1 MTMRGYTPKLLISG
15 ASALFYSRLIKA
27 TIKDEEGQKSDTLTI
42 ELDDRGNV
50 IPVPKKG
57 TKLKAQL
64 GYAETGLADKGT
76 FEVHGTELK
85 GTAGEGEIVVIQA
98 KGTSLSAARKLK
110 ESGSETFKEGSTLK
124 DIAGK
129 IAGRNGLTLRID
141 GALGGTAYPDGEYR
155 HQQSDLDF
163 LSRLVER
170 ANGILKISGDV
181 LAIAERG
188 SGKNAAGKE
197 LPVIHIDKAD
207 CIEWSYTPGD
217 RPTYGKVSGSW
228 IDQKT
233 GKKKLETRETGL
245 EGPLFGLRE
254 PYKTEAEAKKAVE
267 AKAKELSRKS
277 GTASFTVPG
286 RIIGGA
292 GSDLIATGFR
302 SEISGEWRVKSAE
315 DSVTGGPSG
324 RWVTKYECTAREG
337 GKKGKKS
344 G

>member
-57 TKLKAQL
+57 TKLAVRL
-64 GYAETGLADKGT
+64 GYAETGLVDKGI
-76 FEVHGTELK
+76 FEVHGSDLK
-85 GTAGEGEIVVIQA
+85 GEPGEGEFVIIQA
-98 KGTSLSAARKLK
+98 KGTSLSSNRKLK

-124 DIAGK
+124 EIAGK

-141 GALGGTAYPDGEYR
+141 GALGGMAYPDGEYR

-188 SGKNAAGKE
+188 SGKNAAGKT
-197 LPVIHIDKAD
+197 LPTVLVSKAD
-207 CIEWSYTPGD
+207 ASKGGWSYTPGD

-233 GKKKLETRETGL
+233 GRKKLETRETGL

-254 PYKTEAEAKKAVE
+254 PYKTETEAKKAVE

-286 RIIGGA
+286 TAIGGA
-292 GSDLIATGFR
+292 GSDLVASGFR
-302 SEISGEWRVKSAE
+302 PEINGTWRVKSVE
-315 DSVTGGPSG
+315 HTVTGGPSG
-324 RWVTKYECTAREG
+324 GWTTKFECTAPEG
-337 GKKGKKS
+337 GKKGK
-344 G
+344 